1 MKRRRLWDIIYLLV
15 LSDDSKNK
23 RQEAKQRHDQRHV
36 FHSYRHL
43 FLLSYVSDHKDIKY
57 SPNKQ
62 KNAQGKFTTK
72 NTYRHDESWD
82 RRMWFGLIVIW
93 EKMVM
98 MITCQVALRI
108 RMNPSKGSAFTSVR
122 KILVDLFISLFII
135 KADYSEK
142 IRYLSTSISF

>member
-1 MKRRRLWDIIYLLV
+1 
-15 LSDDSKNK
+15 
-23 RQEAKQRHDQRHV
+23 
-36 FHSYRHL
+36 
-43 FLLSYVSDHKDIKY
+43 
-57 SPNKQ
+57 
-62 KNAQGKFTTK
+62 
-72 NTYRHDESWD
+72 
-82 RRMWFGLIVIW
+82 MWFGLIVIW

-142 IRYLSTSISF
+142 IRYLSTSISL